1 MYSHT
6 SLPDSFWENYK
17 TSPEDLSFLF
27 NHLLECE
34 TPLTTRELLVELVQD
49 RIMREKSRLAELQK
63 SAGKVYFPKERYQP
77 GESLCFPQ
85 FDGQKGQVLSSRP
98 GNNPEFSAFDVI
110 EVDLEDGSRHS
121 LATGLELH
129 TLNDL
134 PTTSEGDLNLD
145 PDSVISRFSESLISN
160 LQNELTTS
168 SDLVRIA
175 GRWFPKSLLVDVNA
189 GHLNLAEAT
198 LDMSNGGPLATG
210 ELQKQVELTSDVS
223 TKLLEFSLNY
233 ALQEDQRFDE
243 VGPSGEVVW
252 YLHRC
257 EPDQVRETPLWLR
270 YTPTDTAEPQLTDE
284 MRSLCKRMAD
294 ELDDCGKEVFQ
305 GEEVVIPLLYPH
317 WRAGTLPL
325 NYLDALIFPTAIE
338 SPRVQFTF
346 INGNDQDRFTGWV
359 VRPGKYLYGL
369 ESFYKSEG
377 LMPGSLIHIR
387 RGQNVGEVIIRT
399 EKSRSNREWIRTAL
413 VGADGGIVFAL
424 LKQSVTATYD
434 ERMAILIPDTD
445 ALDAL
450 WNVPSKQKSTPEN
463 LIVTT
468 LRNLAKLNP
477 QGHVHAQELYSAI
490 NIIKRLPVT
499 PILSTL
505 VDHPQVKYVGDYYFR
520 ISEGDEESG

>member
-1 MYSHT
+1 MYSNT
-6 SLPDSFWENYK
+6 SIPESYWVNFT

-34 TPLTTRELLVELVQD
+34 TPLTTAELLAELVQD
-49 RIMREKSRLAELQK
+49 RISREKSKLADKRK
-63 SAGKVYFPKERYQP
+63 SAGKLYLPKEHYQP
-77 GESLCFPQ
+77 GDSLSFPQ
-85 FDGQKGQVLSSRP
+85 FDGQKGKVLSSRP
-98 GNNPEFSAFDVI
+98 GNNPEFSVFDVI
-110 EVDLEDGSRHS
+110 EVDLEDGSHHF
-121 LATGLELH
+121 LAAGLETH
-129 TLNDL
+129 YLNDL
-134 PTTSEGDLNLD
+134 PTSSDGDENLD
-145 PDSVISRFSESLISN
+145 AASVLARYAEP
-160 LQNELTTS
+160 LTTTLQAALNDS

-198 LDMSNGGPLATG
+198 LDMANGGPLATS

-257 EPDQVRETPLWLR
+257 EPEQVRGAPLWLR
-270 YTPTDTAEPQLTDE
+270 YVPTEADSAILTGE
-284 MRSLCKRMAD
+284 MKSLCMRMAD
-294 ELDDCGKEVFQ
+294 ELDECGSEQ
-305 GEEVVIPLLYPH
+305 IHGEEVVIPLLYPH
-317 WRAGTLPL
+317 WRSGTLPL
-325 NYLDALIFPTAIE
+325 NYLDACIFPTALE

-346 INGNDQDRFTGWV
+346 INGNNQDRFTGWV

-369 ESFYKSEG
+369 EAFYKSEG
-377 LMPGSLIHIR
+377 LMPGSVVHIR
-387 RGQNVGEVIIRT
+387 RGKNPGEVIIHT

-424 LKQSVTATYD
+424 LKQPVTATYD
-434 ERMAILIPDTD
+434 ERMSILIPDVD

-450 WNVPSKQKSTPEN
+450 WNAPAKQKGSPDN
-463 LIVTT
+463 LIINT

-490 NIIKRLPVT
+490 NINKRLPVT
-499 PILSTL
+499 PILSAL
-505 VDHPQVKYVGDYYFR
+505 VDNPQIKYVGDYYFR